1 MIYRNSGSQSPNL
14 LARMEENYINMN
26 TTRRAKD
33 MMLFKS

>member
-26 TTRRAKD
+26 TT
-33 MMLFKS
+33 MKSQ